1 MRYALILTA
10 VLVTAGCASTVQS
23 DEEAAPTGQTG
34 PMMQPTQAQMQA
46 MHQQMMRIWSTEDPE
61 ERQRLM
67 AEHLAS
73 MPGCMGMMMGPMA
86 QGPMG
91 MTGQMGP
98 GPMGPQDAIPQCADS
113 DVNCR
118 LERMEARQQSMG
130 QHLHMMH
137 QMMQRNAERQMPVE
151 GQ

>member
-1 MRYALILTA
+1 
-10 VLVTAGCASTVQS
+10 
-23 DEEAAPTGQTG
+23 
-34 PMMQPTQAQMQA
+34 MMQPTQAQMQA

-98 GPMGPQDAIPQCADS
+98 GPMGMTGQMGPGPMGMTGQMGPGPMGPQDAIPQCADS